1 MQQAASG
8 GYRLGPELL
17 TAAAIQARVAALAGA
32 VSRDY
37 DRLDRPLI
45 LLSVL
50 KGSVSFATDLGRS
63 ITVPVNFDYVAVSS
77 YGQATVSSGHVMLLK
92 DLSMDVAGRH
102 GARGKHAGELG
113 WPRLD
118 QADGNQ
124 PAHRGSTHIDAGRLA
139 ELRGEEPQELVG
151 ALGAVL
157 QHPVGRSADN
167 EKYLRHDNL
176 LSSPCQGLPA
186 GTIRFQCRHA
196 FQQGIRR
203 TLAYQRL
210 A

>member
-8 GYRLGPELL
+8 GYRLGPKLL
-17 TAAAIQARVAALAGA
+17 TAAAIQARVAELAGA

-37 DRLDRPLI
+37 DGLDRPLI

-102 GARGKHAGELG
+102 VLMVE
-113 WPRLD
+113 D
-118 QADGNQ
+118 I
-124 PAHRGSTHIDAGRLA
+124 IDT
-139 ELRGEEPQELVG
+139 
-151 ALGAVL
+151 
-157 QHPVGRSADN
+157 
-167 EKYLRHDNL
+167 
-176 LSSPCQGLPA
+176 GLTTA
-186 GTIRFQCRHA
+186 FLFEHVQRHA
-196 FQQGIRR
+196 PASLKLCVLLDKAERR
-203 TLAYQRL
+203 VKPVAVAYRGFTIPNQFVVGYGLDFNELYRNLAAVHVL
-210 A
+210 EPDAT